1 MYLLLELFFSLKMGE
16 EIGFFFSVIWIV
28 MSMMLGFRL
37 LRFSSV
43 TMAEGINALN
53 LGKLSL
59 NSFRGMATAYML
71 GAILLIIPG
80 VFSDFLGLILVF
92 YAFYLQFIAKI
103 TPEQKNTHNT
113 HKGNENENIID
124 VEIIDERDSSNT
136 LS

>member
-1 MYLLLELFFSLKMGE
+1 MGE
-16 EIGFFFSVIWIV
+16 EIGFIYSVIWIV

-43 TMAEGINALN
+43 TMAEGMNALN

-59 NSFRGMATAYML
+59 NSFRGMATSYML

-103 TPEQKNTHNT
+103 TPEQTNTQHTN
-113 HKGNENENIID
+113 KGNENENIID
-124 VEIIDERDSSNT
+124 VEIIDERSSSDNR
-136 LS
+136 S